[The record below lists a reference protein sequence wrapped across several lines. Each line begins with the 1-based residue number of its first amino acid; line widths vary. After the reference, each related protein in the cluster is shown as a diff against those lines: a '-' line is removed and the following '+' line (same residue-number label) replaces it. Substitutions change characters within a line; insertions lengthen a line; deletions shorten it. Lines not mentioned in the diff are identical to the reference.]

1 MKFPKGMSP
10 YRVNGKY
17 IPWSRLLEFED
28 SSSYLQNSDRIR
40 ENFGKDGYLFF
51 RDFIPKDF
59 ANKAKNEIIQSLE
72 EVGEVDG
79 SYKHPISTGKSE
91 RKSKVKDLGD
101 FWKSVSEGEHLRS
114 VTHGRYLSDLA
125 SRVRNKQCVA
135 FDFVFL
141 RIGVPGRFTHIHCD
155 YPFFTRLTEEVVTIW
170 IALSDVPAD
179 LGPLYIIKGSD
190 QFEDHLSTTRGFDLM
205 KQTDRQASILDHPA
219 DYVEKRGTKLLT
231 KEFLAGDVLLF
242 NMFIQHGSFEN
253 YSPKNQIRITCDVR
267 FQPDEDAK
275 DPRYFGSNPTGTTGS
290 GYGELNAAKPLDEP
304 GHIR

>member
-1 MKFPKGMSP
+1 MKFPKEMSP
-10 YRVNGKY
+10 FQVNGKH

-28 SSSYLQNSDRIR
+28 SSSYLQDSERIR
-40 ENFGKDGYLFF
+40 ENFEKDGYLFF

-59 ANKAKNEIIQSLE
+59 VNKAKNQIIESLE

-91 RKSKVKDLGD
+91 RKSIVKDLGG

-114 VTHGRYLSDLA
+114 VTHGRCLSDLA
-125 SRVRNKQCVA
+125 SRLRNKQCVA

-179 LGPLYIIKGSD
+179 LGPLYLIKGSD

-219 DYVEKRGTKLLT
+219 EYVEKRGTKLLT

-253 YSPKNQIRITCDVR
+253 YSPKKQIRITCDVR
-267 FQPDEDAK
+267 FQPDEDGK

-304 GHIR
+304 WHIR